1 MYNICRNGVSPFQE
15 REQWTDGCNLVAL
28 RPGVAL
34 TYDRN
39 KHTEVAFEEAG
50 FTIMPARELL
60 DKVASGELKAD
71 EIEMTII
78 TLPSSELSR
87 GRGGSHCLTLP
98 LLRY

>member
-1 MYNICRNGVSPFQE
+1 MLTHHCNPESHSL
-15 REQWTDGCNLVAL
+15 THAHSDGCNLVAL

-39 KHTEVAFEEAG
+39 KHTEVAFQEAG
-50 FTIMPARELL
+50 FTILPARQLL
-60 DKVASGELKAD
+60 DGLVDGSINID
-71 EIEMTII
+71 DIEMTII